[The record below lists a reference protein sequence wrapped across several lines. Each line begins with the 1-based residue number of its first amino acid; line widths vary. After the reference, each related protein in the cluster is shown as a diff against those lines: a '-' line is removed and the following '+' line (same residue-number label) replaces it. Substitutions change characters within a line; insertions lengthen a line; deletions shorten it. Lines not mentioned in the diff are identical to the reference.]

1 MSYQGMSYANVA
13 LEVVRV
19 TESTYKS
26 KEELA
31 GFVAELRQRAE
42 LTQEELA
49 EALGIRQSTISR
61 IESGSRGLSLQE
73 LGSYA
78 DYFGIS
84 VEEILRKE
92 EEGAV
97 LMRAEDSDSEEAR
110 AAVKLFREVI
120 DDYFGAEAMVW

>member
-110 AAVKLFREVI
+110 AAVKLFR
-120 DDYFGAEAMVW
+120 